1 MNQLSSDQIVRNQ
14 EGVNTP
20 AASRTILIL
29 TAWLGTLLLSRLPQI
44 ILSELGI
51 VASTD
56 WSLWWW
62 VIIGAALFALTYMW
76 DAIKP
81 LRSYFLIMTMIY
93 VVTMGLSA
101 IQQTSI
107 WVSWFGPEKT
117 WLIRSLGD
125 RVGVVLMALAL
136 AGILALLGKKRESF
150 FLAFGDINA
159 RAEGMGIRW
168 KIAGPLIALVL
179 TALFT
184 AGIFAMSSLAISIA
198 DILPLLPMVFA
209 LAVMNAFG
217 EEMAFRAAPL
227 SQLWQIVGKRQA
239 IWLMAL
245 WFGLGHYFGGVS
257 FGAAG
262 AVYLTLVAVLFGKAM
277 VETKGLAVPVFMHLW
292 GDVVLYVILAI
303 DSA

>member
-76 DAIKP
+76 DGIRP

-93 VVTMGLSA
+93 VVTIGLSA

-107 WVSWFGPEKT
+107 WVSRFGPEKT

-136 AGILALLGKKRESF
+136 AGILVLLGKKRESF
-150 FLAFGDINA
+150 FLAFGDVNA

-168 KIAGPLIALVL
+168 KSAGPLIALVL

-239 IWLMAL
+239 VWLMAL
-245 WFGLGHYFGGVS
+245 WFGLGHYYGGVS